1 MISVLVFA
9 AGVLVGAMIV
19 WLVYR
24 AARADSGAVA
34 RAMLEQTQ
42 VAKTREV
49 ELVVAGV
56 KDSVRAETSTVFA
69 QTMRDLTSVLGD
81 LKTERA
87 SQFGEIRERLARAI
101 EQTDKLQSVTEDL
114 RAVLANPTA
123 RGQWGERMAEDV
135 LRLAGFIEG
144 VNYVKQTSAD
154 GGASRPDFT
163 FMLPQNMKVN
173 MDVKFP
179 FNSYL
184 AYVESTGEVERD
196 AKRQQFVRDVR
207 NRIREVTQRDYIDTE
222 DGTLGYVLLFIPNEG
237 IYSFIHECDRTILD
251 EALQSKVIVCSPFT
265 LYAVLAVIRQAIDNF
280 RLANTSEKVLALLGG
295 FQKQWDA
302 FSGSFDKL
310 GRAIDGVDREYQS
323 LMTTRR
329 LQLERQLRRI
339 EELRADQGIAIEA
352 PEPPMGLSSGDADRV
367 MPS

>member
-1 MISVLVFA
+1 
-9 AGVLVGAMIV
+9 
-19 WLVYR
+19 
-24 AARADSGAVA
+24 
-34 RAMLEQTQ
+34 
-42 VAKTREV
+42 
-49 ELVVAGV
+49 
-56 KDSVRAETSTVFA
+56 
-69 QTMRDLTSVLGD
+69 VLGE

-114 RAVLANPTA
+114 RSVLANPTA

-135 LRLAGFIEG
+135 LRLAGFVEG
-144 VNYVKQTSAD
+144 INYVKQTSAD

-184 AYVESTGEVERD
+184 AFVEATGDAERD
-196 AKRQQFVRDVR
+196 ARRQQFVRDVR
-207 NRIREVTQRDYIDTE
+207 TRVREVTQREYIDMA

-280 RLANTSEKVLALLGG
+280 KLETTSAKMLALMAG

-302 FSGSFDKL
+302 FTGSFDKL
-310 GRAIDGVDREYQS
+310 GRAIEGVEREYQS
-323 LMTTRR
+323 LTTTRR
-329 LQLERQLRRI
+329 MQLDRQLRRI
-339 EELRADQGIAIEA
+339 EELREDHGVAIE
-352 PEPPMGLSSGDADRV
+352 EPDTTIALSSGEGDRV